1 MSTET
6 SSPAVGPILLAFLA
20 GAAAG
25 AVLVALTTPK
35 SGPDLRGDIKDLA
48 RRAKLR
54 TRDMA
59 QSASGAWQD
68 LKERTLLAAADLRH
82 GAADS
87 VNDLKQPVPGH
98 ATDTANGRGPVA

>member
-1 MSTET
+1 MNNET
-6 SSPAVGPILLAFLA
+6 PSPALGPILLAFLA

-54 TRDMA
+54 TRGMA
-59 QSASGAWQD
+59 HDASGAWQD

-82 GAADS
+82 GVADS
-87 VNDLKQPVPGH
+87 VHDLKQPVPGH
-98 ATDTANGRGPVA
+98 AAETANGRGPLE

>member
-1 MSTET
+1 
-6 SSPAVGPILLAFLA
+6 
-20 GAAAG
+20 
-25 AVLVALTTPK
+25 
-35 SGPDLRGDIKDLA
+35 
-48 RRAKLR
+48 
-54 TRDMA
+54 MA